1 MKNQDFHRSVAACII
16 HMRLEAR
23 ILIFSGY
30 PILLVSKRESNNLD
44 LGAGSAVVDLA
55 APLAALI
62 GPREVR
68 NRDEE
73 EGVAGIGNTSK
84 GVVPG

>member
-23 ILIFSGY
+23 IHIFSGY

-44 LGAGSAVVDLA
+44 LGAGSAVVDLV
-55 APLAALI
+55 APLTALV
-62 GPREVR
+62 GPGEVG

-73 EGVAGIGNTSK
+73 KGVAGIGDTSK
-84 GVVPG
+84 SVVPG